1 MKKRIKIT
9 RRLIKEAIEDVT
21 MPPQGGNII
30 NIPSDTEKIVRTPT
44 EMISAEEL
52 AAAMKNPKVVEAPDY
67 IKAELQKA
75 HSDSKQDPTQKM
87 RITDRLKTWMQGLFA
102 PSRPSYSDEEIEA
115 KLAAQNKPAEK
126 PEMPKPRFS
135 SPYEATPEQRAQ
147 NKKFGELIGKVTAA
161 KLAPD
166 QPGMFPEEE
175 FMTVDA
181 PEEEEEI
188 DPDAYGLQEIAR
200 RHFKK
205 D

>member
-9 RRLIKEAIEDVT
+9 RRLIKEAMEDGT
-21 MPPQGGNII
+21 MPPQGVNR
-30 NIPSDTEKIVRTPT
+30 EKTPT
-44 EMISAEEL
+44 EKMSPEEIE
-52 AAAMKNPKVVEAPDY
+52 AAIKNPEDFDVPED
-67 IKAELQKA
+67 IRAEFQKA
-75 HSDSKQDPTQKM
+75 LENSKSDPTKKM
-87 RITDRLKTWMQGLFA
+87 RLTDRLKTWMKSLFA
-102 PSRPSYSDEEIEA
+102 PTPTSPMDSEA
-115 KLAAQNKPAEK
+115 DMAIDTPIAKPK
-126 PEMPKPRFS
+126 SRFS

-161 KLAPD
+161 KLGPD

>member
-9 RRLIKEAIEDVT
+9 RRLIREAMEDGT
-21 MPPQGGNII
+21 MPPQGRNIQ
-30 NIPSDTEKIVRTPT
+30 NVPSDTEKIVRTPT

-52 AAAMKNPKVVEAPDY
+52 AAAMKNPEVVEAPDY

-75 HSDSKQDPTQKM
+75 HNNSKQDPTQKM

-102 PSRPSYSDEEIEA
+102 PKAVSYADEEVDAMVDTPRA
-115 KLAAQNKPAEK
+115 KPV
-126 PEMPKPRFS
+126 PRFS
-135 SPYEATPEQRAQ
+135 SPYEATPEQRAWI
-147 NKKFGELIGKVTAA
+147 KKNNEFIGKVTAA
-161 KLAPD
+161 ELPPD
-166 QPGMFPEEE
+166 QPGMFPEEY
-175 FMTVDA
+175 MTVDA

-188 DPDAYGLQEIAR
+188 DPDAYGLKEIVR

>member
-9 RRLIKEAIEDVT
+9 RRLIKEAMEDGT
-21 MPPQGGNII
+21 MPPQGVNK
-30 NIPSDTEKIVRTPT
+30 ERTPT
-44 EMISAEEL
+44 EKMTPEEIEPTI
-52 AAAMKNPKVVEAPDY
+52 KNPEDFDVPED
-67 IKAELQKA
+67 IQAEFQKA
-75 HSDSKQDPTQKM
+75 LEASKIDPTQKM
-87 RITDRLKTWMQGLFA
+87 RLTDRLKTWMKSLFA
-102 PSRPSYSDEEIEA
+102 PTPTSTMDNEEDMMVDTPRA
-115 KLAAQNKPAEK
+115 K
-126 PEMPKPRFS
+126 PKPRFS

-175 FMTVDA
+175 FLVDA

>member
-1 MKKRIKIT
+1 MKKRVKIT
-9 RRLIKEAIEDVT
+9 KRLLKEAMEDGT
-21 MPPQGGNII
+21 MPPQGVNRERA
-30 NIPSDTEKIVRTPT
+30 PTEKMSPKDI
-44 EMISAEEL
+44 E
-52 AAAMKNPKVVEAPDY
+52 AALKNPEEFDVPEE
-67 IKAELQKA
+67 IQAELQKA
-75 HSDSKQDPTQKM
+75 LEDSKSDPTQKM
-87 RITDRLKTWMQGLFA
+87 RLTDRVKTWMKGLFE
-102 PSRPSYSDEEIEA
+102 PKQSSPVNNQEDTTNDVP
-115 KLAAQNKPAEK
+115 QEK
-126 PEMPKPRFS
+126 PKPRFS